1 MRQEHAIELKEFQLE
16 YLEKIVADYD
26 IPDIGK
32 AVRCLIDYA
41 IEEKDKEKEK
51 EFFQLERCHSCD

>member
-1 MRQEHAIELKEFQLE
+1 MRQEHTIELKEFQLE

-26 IPDIGK
+26 VPDIGK

-41 IEEKDKEKEK
+41 IEEKDKEVSEA
-51 EFFQLERCHSCD
+51 LTL

>member
-26 IPDIGK
+26 VPDIGK

-41 IEEKDKEKEK
+41 IEEEDKEK

>member
-41 IEEKDKEKEK
+41 IEEKGKEKEL
-51 EFFQLERCHSCD
+51 FQLERCQSCD

>member
-1 MRQEHAIELKEFQLE
+1 MRQEHEIELKEFQLE

-41 IEEKDKEKEK
+41 IEEKDKEKE
-51 EFFQLERCHSCD
+51 FFQLERCHSCD

>member
-16 YLEKIVADYD
+16 YLREIVANYD

-41 IEEKDKEKEK
+41 IEEKGKEKEL
-51 EFFQLERCHSCD
+51 FRLERCHSCD